1 MHRSVATIDS
11 PEFLNLQPLD
21 LNPLMSKCEI
31 KVLYIGANRNRTYIS
46 KEVATKIGE
55 NLRGA
60 PIVGYYRDTKEDF
73 TDHGEKIIID
83 DEGIKFECQTFP
95 YGFVSPDAQ
104 VWFQDFEDFDAFGNS
119 VKHTYLMTTGYLWT
133 GIFTESSLP
142 VEEGRPQSMEFFEA
156 SVKGKWEENYA
167 NGMDFYIVD
176 DAIVQKLCILGDD
189 VEPCFEGASVTAPDA
204 STKFTLDD
212 NFKHTLYSMM
222 QDLKNVLEGERQMDK
237 EFTQVE
243 QTETPVVEAVEE
255 TTPATEFTAEDTQ
268 ETSENTTET
277 SSVTSDYAAKEDDK
291 KKSEEDAPEKKDE
304 NNSDSDKKDDK
315 EEEGEDDKKKKND
328 KFALLES
335 ELNTLKAEYETLQTK
350 YQELVAFKT
359 EIDNQKKDALIS
371 EFYMLA
377 DEDKADVIQNKEKYT
392 LDEIKAK
399 LSVICF
405 DKKINFSLEKPATR
419 EEEVPI
425 VTYALEQTSDN
436 LPDWVKAVKEEMK

>member
-1 MHRSVATIDS
+1 MHKSVATIDS
-11 PEFLNLQPLD
+11 PEFINLQPLD

-46 KEVATKIGE
+46 KEVATEIGK

-73 TDHGEKIIID
+73 TDHGEKIVID

-104 VWFQDFEDFDAFGNS
+104 VWFQDFEDFDAFGNT

-156 SVKGKWEENYA
+156 SVRGKWEENYA

-212 NFKHTLYSMM
+212 NFKHTLYNMM

-237 EFTQVE
+237 NFTQAE
-243 QTETPVVEAVEE
+243 QTEATASAVEE
-255 TTPATEFTAEDTQ
+255 TPVTEFEVEDTQ
-268 ETSENTTET
+268 KTSEDTTET
-277 SSVTSDYAAKEDDK
+277 GSVISDYSAKEDDK
-291 KKSEEDAPEKKDE
+291 KKEESEDKKEDAPAKEGG
-304 NNSDSDKKDDK
+304 DDK
-315 EEEGEDDKKKKND
+315 EDSSDNKGTKEDKEDDDEKKKGEKYS
-328 KFALLES
+328 LLES
-335 ELNTLKAEYETLQTK
+335 ELNTLKAEYQDLQTK

-405 DKKINFSLEKPATR
+405 DKKINFSLQQPATR
-419 EEEVPI
+419 EVETEEEAPI
-425 VTYALEQTSDN
+425 MTYALE
-436 LPDWVKAVKEEMK
+436 

>member
-237 EFTQVE
+237 EFTQAE

-255 TTPATEFTAEDTQ
+255 TTPATEFTAEDAQ

-315 EEEGEDDKKKKND
+315 EEGEDDKKKKND
-328 KFALLES
+328 KFTLLES